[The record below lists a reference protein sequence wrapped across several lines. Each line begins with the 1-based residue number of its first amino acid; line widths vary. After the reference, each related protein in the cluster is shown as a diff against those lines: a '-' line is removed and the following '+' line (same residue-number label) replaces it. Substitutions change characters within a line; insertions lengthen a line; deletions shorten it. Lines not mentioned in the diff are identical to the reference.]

1 MSLLNPSDLDPNRLP
16 LNVKPT
22 HYDVTVKTDLEKL
35 TFEGFTKISL
45 DVKEDTLSIVLN
57 CAGLSFQEVSL
68 TSEAALTEQKPSQQS
83 IEGDRLFLTFDS
95 LIPANS
101 KAELKIGPY
110 SAPLG
115 DSLTGYYR
123 SSYQK
128 DGKPNYYA
136 LTQFEAIDARRA
148 FPCWDEPLLKATFAI
163 TMISRS
169 DSVNLSN
176 MPAYSEKVYAPGS
189 EEALEKNI
197 PSLKA
202 LDSSWKI
209 TQFET
214 TPPMSTYLVAYAN
227 GPFKYLED
235 SVKMPSGKDIALKIY
250 TTPELLHQAQ
260 FALDVKKKVL
270 PLYEEIFD
278 VEFPLPKLD
287 TLVVLSHDFASSWS
301 TGAMENWG
309 LITGRTTAFLLDPKT
324 TDTNAK
330 KNVFTT
336 QSHEVAH
343 MWFGNITTMEWWDY
357 LYLNEGFATLMGEVI
372 VAGIVFPE
380 FKPKADFI
388 SDHLNAALA
397 LDAKPS
403 SHPIEVQCPNADS
416 INQIFDSLSYSKAG
430 SGESKFLR
438 MLSDYVGEDRF
449 LKGVSIYLKSKLYGN
464 GVTEDL
470 WKGISAA
477 TGQDIVR
484 LMENWINKIG
494 FPVITVSESENG
506 IEVRQDRFM
515 ETGIAEPEENKTIWN
530 VPLNILSVDNSGK
543 STIDRSALLEERS
556 KSFIVD
562 TSKPFKL
569 NGGTAGV
576 YRVLYTPE
584 RLSKIGVEAAK
595 PDSCFSVEDRMG
607 LVYDSMALSKA
618 GLQKLSSAL
627 NLIDNLRNE
636 KEFLILDAISGNL
649 AGLVSTWWEYPEI
662 VDNLNA
668 LRRSLFV
675 PLVDK
680 LGYDF
685 PDSEPTDITR
695 LRSCVVGE
703 AAAAKDEGVIKEL
716 RARFDHFKSTGD
728 ESKIPAGLQRVIYGT
743 AVKYGGREEY
753 DSVKQLVESVRTP
766 TSKLAAMIALGQT
779 QDPALIQETFDYLL
793 TSSRDQDFV
802 YYLRG
807 LSSNFQSRRQTAQFF
822 RDNYAQIYKRFEQ
835 NSMLKYLVSGSFS
848 GLSTQKDYDE
858 TKSFFQD
865 KDVSKFNLSLAQTLD
880 TIGARIAYLE
890 RSSDDLGGWLKEWR
904 GRA

>member
-1 MSLLNPSDLDPNRLP
+1 MSVLNPSDLDPNRLP

-22 HYDVTVKTDLEKL
+22 HYDVTIKTDLEKL

-68 TSEAALTEQKPSQQS
+68 TSEAAVTEQKPSRQS

-169 DSVNLSN
+169 ESVNLSN

-189 EEALEKNI
+189 EDALEKNM

-209 TQFET
+209 TKFDS

-227 GPFKYLED
+227 GPFNIWKTRLRCPAERIFLSKSIYL
-235 SVKMPSGKDIALKIY
+235 A
-250 TTPELLHQAQ
+250 TPELLHQAQ

-287 TLVVLSHDFASSWS
+287 TLVVHDFDA
-301 TGAMENWG
+301 GAMENWG

-372 VAGIVFPE
+372 VAVFPE

-430 SGESKFLR
+430 SVLR

-477 TGQDIVR
+477 TGQDIVH
-484 LMENWINKIG
+484 LMENWIKKIG
-494 FPVITVSESENG
+494 FPVITVSENNDG

-515 ETGIAEPEENKTIWN
+515 ETGIAEPEENKTLWN
-530 VPLNILSVDNSGK
+530 VPLNILSVDKSGK

-556 KSFIVD
+556 KTFTLD

-595 PDSCFSVEDRMG
+595 PDSCFSIEDRMG
-607 LVYDSMALSKA
+607 LVYDSLALSKA

-668 LRRSLFV
+668 FRRSIFV

-716 RARFDHFKSTGD
+716 RARFDYFKSTGND
-728 ESKIPAGLQRVIYGT
+728 SKIPAGLQRVIYGT

-753 DSVKQLVESVRTP
+753 DSVKQLVESVKTP

-802 YYLRG
+802 YFLRG
-807 LSSNFQSRRQTAQFF
+807 LSSNFKSRRQTAQVFK
-822 RDNYAQIYKRFEQ
+822 DNYAQ
-835 NSMLKYLVSGSFS
+835 GSFTA
-848 GLSTQKDYDE
+848 LSTQKDYDE

-890 RSSDDLGGWLKEWR
+890 RSSDDLGSWLKEWR